1 LERIYKIEKLR
12 MDSMHKLLKL
22 TFAICILAFSTA
34 SFSQD
39 GAKLGVVNVAL
50 LLEQAPQAKSATAS
64 LEKEFSPQQSELKS
78 LAGKLEKQQAAYQ
91 KNKAAMSD
99 AQKITKEREIS
110 MLTRE
115 IQRRRNDVQE
125 LLNLRRNEEL
135 AKLQNVVNEA
145 IKAIGKKEGFDLILY
160 EGIAYTN
167 ERIDITK
174 DVLKHLKT
182 ISTKQRSEFN
192 K

>member
-1 LERIYKIEKLR
+1 
-12 MDSMHKLLKL
+12 MDSMHRILKL
-22 TFAICILAFSTA
+22 TLAIFFIGFSTA
-34 SFSQD
+34 SLSA
-39 GAKLGVVNVAL
+39 GVKLGVVNVAL
-50 LLEQAPQAKSATAS
+50 LLEQAPQAKSASTA

-78 LAGKLEKQQAAYQ
+78 LAGKLEKQQSNYQ

-99 AQKITKEREIS
+99 AQKISKEREIS

-135 AKLQNVVNEA
+135 AKLQNVVNKA

-167 ERIDITK
+167 DRIDITK
-174 DVLKHLKT
+174 DVLKHLK
-182 ISTKQRSEFN
+182 SVNNKQRSEFN

>member
-1 LERIYKIEKLR
+1 
-12 MDSMHKLLKL
+12 MHNLLKL
-22 TFAICILAFSTA
+22 TFTVCIMAISTV
-34 SFSQD
+34 SFSD
-39 GAKLGVVNVAL
+39 TGVKLGVVNVAL
-50 LLEQAPQAKSATAS
+50 LLEQAPQAKSATAA
-64 LEKEFSPQQSELKS
+64 LEKEFSPQQAELKS
-78 LAGKLEKQQAAYQ
+78 LAAKLEKQQSAYK
-91 KNKAAMSD
+91 KNKSVMGD
-99 AQKITKEREIS
+99 TQKVTKEREIS

-135 AKLQNVVNEA
+135 AKLQNVVNQA
-145 IKAIGKKEGFDLILY
+145 IKTIGKKEGFDLILY

-167 ERIDITK
+167 KRIDITN

-182 ISTKQRSEFN
+182 VSTKQRSEFN